1 MKTSIVTRGSLV
13 EVLAP
18 VDSLSNKAGR
28 RAMAMAL
35 NHTLGKAETQV
46 NRALVR
52 QTGLKYREV
61 KQEVKRY
68 SAYHGNLEGEIKVKG
83 DYHKLAEFAARNTK
97 RGMSAA
103 PWGVRRI
110 FKGTFFVGG
119 SVFKRLGEDRFPV
132 KALYGPALPKE
143 VLKGEARAAFE
154 RTIHDNLP
162 RRIEHELG
170 RLFAK

>member
-1 MKTSIVTRGSLV
+1 MKTSIVTRGSVV

-18 VDSLSNKAGR
+18 LDILSSQAGR

-35 NHTLGKAETQV
+35 NHALAKTETQV

-52 QTGLKYREV
+52 QTGLKYRQV

-83 DYHKLAEFAARNTK
+83 DYHKLAEFAARKTK
-97 RGMSAA
+97 KGVSAA
-103 PWGVRRI
+103 PWGERKI
-110 FKGTFFVGG
+110 FTGTFFVGR
-119 SVFKRLGEDRFPV
+119 SVYKRLGEDRFPV
-132 KALYGPALPKE
+132 KALFGPALPKE
-143 VLKGEARAAFE
+143 VLKGEAQAAFV
-154 RTIHDNLP
+154 RTVHENLP

-170 RLFAK
+170 RLFAR